1 MKKKMLA
8 LLFVTLLSVSIVAC
22 GSKNSSDEKITETA
36 EKTSDQKETNENSH
50 IDTELE
56 TLGEVEVEKELFD
69 VILTIPAEYIG
80 ETTQEELDAAGAEA
94 GYTVVLNEDGS
105 ATYTMTKS
113 QHKELLAGISES
125 INKSLE
131 EMIGSEDYPSFT
143 DIAANEDYTTFTI
156 TTTSTELDMNESFSV
171 MLFYTY
177 GGMYNIFTGNT
188 VDNIHVDFV
197 NADSGEIISSADSSD
212 M

>member
-36 EKTSDQKETNENSH
+36 EKTSDQKETNENSQ

-197 NADSGEIISSADSSD
+197 NADSGEVISSADSSD